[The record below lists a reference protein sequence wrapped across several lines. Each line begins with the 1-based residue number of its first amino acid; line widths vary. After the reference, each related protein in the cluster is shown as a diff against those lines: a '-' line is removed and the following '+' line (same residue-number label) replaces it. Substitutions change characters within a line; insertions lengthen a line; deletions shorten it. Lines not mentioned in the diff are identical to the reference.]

1 MFIEPLGQWIRENSK
16 IKGINIKDDEHKL
29 SLFAD
34 DILVYLKDPTES
46 LVELLEL
53 LQTFGSFSGFTQV
66 LTFNYNPPNEIKKDY
81 SLKWDLKFIKYL
93 GINIPKDM
101 NNLEMLNY
109 GHINKKIKLDI
120 ARWNLLPFFNMRSRI
135 DSVKQ
140 NILPRLLF
148 QSLPVSLPKKQF
160 SEWDKLL
167 SRFIWQ
173 GKKPRVKFKTLQLSK
188 ERGGV

>member
-1 MFIEPLGQWIRENSK
+1 
-16 IKGINIKDDEHKL
+16 
-29 SLFAD
+29 
-34 DILVYLKDPTES
+34 
-46 LVELLEL
+46 
-53 LQTFGSFSGFTQV
+53 
-66 LTFNYNPPNEIKKDY
+66 
-81 SLKWDLKFIKYL
+81 
-93 GINIPKDM
+93 M

-109 GHINKKIKLDI
+109 GPNTKIKLDI

-140 NILPRLLF
+140 NILPRLLFLF

-188 ERGGV
+188 ERGGVPCLHKYFWAAQLRIIVCRCNPEYQARWKDIEMGWFDKIHIQEIIADENVIKNEKWNQWIKVTLKNLFDICGEGGVERRNALGGDRFRRRAGNQWASE